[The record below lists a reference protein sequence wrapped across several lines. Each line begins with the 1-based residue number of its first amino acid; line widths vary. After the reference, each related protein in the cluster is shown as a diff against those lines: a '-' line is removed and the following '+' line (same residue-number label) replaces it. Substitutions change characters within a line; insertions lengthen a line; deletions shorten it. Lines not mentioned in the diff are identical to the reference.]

1 MHNTNPY
8 FHDHINGKCKCMTG
22 KVRRWQST
30 SYTGAFDVI
39 FKKDSLTHKL
49 AGLRRVGQTGQGNV
63 RKM

>member
-1 MHNTNPY
+1 
-8 FHDHINGKCKCMTG
+8 MTG